1 MINAITQVGKRGK
14 HMKKHIKLVGALI
27 ATALLFG
34 CSTAQFQRESA
45 GAIGGNVDPE
55 QVIISDMNKSATMW
69 KWNATA
75 PTGKYKCSVSLF
87 DSKTLC
93 FVGQWEVKG
102 NATPEKKA
110 PEPSKTQEESQLAQ

>member
-1 MINAITQVGKRGK
+1 MIKAISLGRQFAIKGK
-14 HMKKHIKLVGALI
+14 HMKRQMKLVGTLI

-45 GAIGGNVDPE
+45 GAIGGNIDPE
-55 QVIISDMNKSATMW
+55 QVIITEMDKSASMW
-69 KWNATA
+69 KWNATV

-93 FVGQWEVKG
+93 FVGQWAKKEG
-102 NATPEKKA
+102 EAIEKKEI
-110 PEPSKTQEESQLAQ
+110 EPK

>member
-1 MINAITQVGKRGK
+1 MIKSISLVGKREK
-14 HMKKHIKLVGALI
+14 QMKRHMKLVGAPI

-45 GAIGGNVDPE
+45 GAIGGNIDPE
-55 QVIISDMNKSATMW
+55 QVIITDMNKSATMW

-87 DSKTLC
+87 DTKTLC
-93 FVGQWEVKG
+93 FIGQWEVKG
-102 NATPEKKA
+102 DATPEKKA
-110 PEPSKTQEESQLAQ
+110 MEPVKE